1 MKLADPWFGFAC
13 VEDVSLVFQCTKK
26 VYFNKCQAFSEYNIY

>member
-1 MKLADPWFGFAC
+1 

-26 VYFNKCQAFSEYNIY
+26 VYFNKCQAFSEYNIYWYNH